1 MTDDKKHLV
10 QEVID
15 RLLYCPNYEEALKQL
30 NSKFDPHKQVKFKT
44 MSDFKF
50 PIEKAI

>member
-10 QEVID
+10 QETID
-15 RLLYCPNYEEALKQL
+15 RLLYCSDYAKALEEFNKQF
-30 NSKFDPHKQVKFKT
+30 NPHKEVKYRSIT
-44 MSDFKF
+44 DYKF

>member
-10 QEVID
+10 QETID
-15 RLLYCPNYEEALKQL
+15 RLLYCPEYTKALEELNKQF
-30 NSKFDPHKQVKFKT
+30 NPHKEVKYRH
-44 MSDFKF
+44 MSDYKF